1 MVRIDATGSHES
13 SDPWEG
19 IARLREIQ
27 ETIASRLR
35 VLATSWR
42 ETPKTRQLGDALSNA
57 RPQVTV
63 GVPLRTDDA
72 AAIRTASAA
81 EQVVRESIEGSYRH
95 WVDVSARLAGLQ
107 VQMAG
112 GYLFL
117 TSRSADF
124 AVDAAEAYL
133 RANRPAPRPRLRG
146 AKPVWAW
153 GSAAIAA
160 VSLGLSFAP
169 LTTATVILL
178 GCLTGLAAIVSS
190 ALAPR
195 WLARR
200 SHTLLGMAPAI
211 ALIAFACIYGTVALL
226 EPTALQLGAHSSHD
240 LRDPLLL
247 SLGLLTTSGL
257 LDFGV
262 HGWLRSVAY
271 LEMLLIAGFAGGAAI
286 VAARRASALIRESLA
301 ALRRD
306 REE

>member
-1 MVRIDATGSHES
+1 
-13 SDPWEG
+13 
-19 IARLREIQ
+19 
-27 ETIASRLR
+27 
-35 VLATSWR
+35 
-42 ETPKTRQLGDALSNA
+42 
-57 RPQVTV
+57 
-63 GVPLRTDDA
+63 VPLRTEDA
-72 AAIRTASAA
+72 TAIRAPGAA
-81 EQVVRESIEGSYRH
+81 EGAVRESLESSYHH

-107 VQMAG
+107 VQMGG
-112 GYLFL
+112 GYLLL
-117 TSRSADF
+117 TSRSLGF
-124 AVDAAEAYL
+124 AVDAADAYL
-133 RANRPAPRPRLRG
+133 RTSRPAPRPRLQA

-169 LTTATVILL
+169 LTTATLILL
-178 GCLTGLAAIVSS
+178 GCLTGLAAIASC

-200 SHTLLGMAPAI
+200 SHTLLGMGPAI
-211 ALIAFACIYGTVALL
+211 ALIAFACLYGAVALL
-226 EPTALQLGAHSSHD
+226 EPTALQLDAHPSHD

-306 REE
+306 RDG